1 MNIFKTLMT
10 AAAAAVALSGYAQ
23 TVEVVQVKYS
33 DGVIDYIPVDEVER
47 ISISKSVDSESPAFN
62 NVITMFGRLKEIFH
76 VSTNHFDFGYPA
88 IMIGLDSQTE
98 DMAAPESGYNWFSA
112 WSLFSKGNVWN
123 NALMWR
129 YMYNAIASANDVI
142 ANTETSTDETKL
154 LAAQARGLRSW
165 AYWNL
170 VQTYAP
176 NPYFAPDAKGI
187 VILPGATTEGTYPEA
202 TVRDVYALIT
212 EDINL
217 AIDMLENN
225 ELAPANLDVADAKRY
240 IDLGVAYGLRAR
252 YNLTQHNYAE
262 AAADARRA
270 IEATSAR
277 LLQPAAAA
285 YPGFNDSKLG
295 NWMWAINLKPTD
307 RATTSGLCNFSSMVS
322 SLSYGYTIVGIARCC
337 GTDLHNYLEQNPGD
351 VRRNW
356 FLDDSWESHVL
367 TNSQT
372 QYIRTNFYDG
382 PCKWPN
388 IKFDAY
394 LSKVGTNE
402 NAADVPL
409 MRVEEMYLIEA
420 EGLAMS
426 GHTAEALDVLNSFVH
441 DYRNASYDFTSNDP
455 AEIQNEIIWQRRA
468 EFWGEGLA
476 FFDKLR
482 LQLDVNRLDD
492 ENWPEI
498 MRYGIRG
505 NSDWMRYNYVK
516 LQPLVE
522 GVDYD
527 AIANANPTPGEWND

>member
-23 TVEVVQVKYS
+23 SVEVVQVKYS
-33 DGVIDYIPVDEVER
+33 DGVIDYIPAEEVAR
-47 ISISKSVDSESPAFN
+47 ISISKSLDSESPAFN
-62 NVITMFGRLKEIFH
+62 KVITMFGRLKEIFL
-76 VSTNHFDFGYPA
+76 VSSNHFDFGYPA

-112 WSLFSKGNVWN
+112 WSSFSKGNVWN

-142 ANTETSTDETKL
+142 ANTDTDNDENKL
-154 LAAQARGLRSW
+154 LVAQARGLRSW

-176 NPYFAPDAKGI
+176 NPAFVPDAKGI
-187 VILPGATTEGTYPEA
+187 VILPGTTTEGTYPEA
-202 TVRDVYALIT
+202 SVRDVYALIT
-212 EDINL
+212 EDIDQ
-217 AIDMLENN
+217 AIELLGNN
-225 ELAPANLDVADAKRY
+225 ELAPANLDVPDAKRY

-252 YNLTQHNYAE
+252 YNLTQHKYAE
-262 AAADARRA
+262 AAADARHA
-270 IEATSAR
+270 IETTSAR
-277 LLQPAAAA
+277 LLQRAAAA

-295 NWMWAINLKPTD
+295 NWMWSIIVRPTD
-307 RATTSGLCNFSSMVS
+307 AAAISGIANFSSMVS
-322 SLSYGYTIVGIARCC
+322 SLSYGYTAVGISRCC
-337 GTDLHNYLEQNPGD
+337 GTDLHNYLEQNPDD

-356 FLDDSWESHVL
+356 FVDDSWESHVL
-367 TNSQT
+367 TESQNRYVNS
-372 QYIRTNFYDG
+372 NFNG
-382 PCKWPN
+382 SACKWPN

-394 LSKVGTNE
+394 LSKVGTND

-426 GHTAEALDVLNSFVH
+426 GRIAEALDVLNSFVH
-441 DYRNASYDFTSNDP
+441 DYRNASYDFTSIDP

-482 LQLDVNRLDD
+482 LQLDVNRLED
-492 ENWPEI
+492 ENWPENV
-498 MRYGIRG
+498 RYGIRG
-505 NSDWMRYNYVK
+505 GSDWMRYNYVQ
-516 LQPLVE
+516 LQPFVE
-522 GVDYD
+522 GVDYE
-527 AIANANPTPGEWND
+527 AISTVTPAPGEWND